1 MTTDTIDL
9 DARRGMEAQKATE
22 IRRRLH
28 EVEADQAALRQRRE
42 ELEAALVAVAA
53 TNWNEAAEKARY
65 LLQLFALTSEA
76 QDPRRRTLIAS
87 VLSDFARLAETK

>member
-1 MTTDTIDL
+1 MTTDAIDL

-28 EVEADQAALRQRRE
+28 EVEADQMALRHRRE

-53 TNWNEAAEKARY
+53 TSWSEAAEKARY

-87 VLSDFARLAETK
+87 VLADFTRLAGTE